1 MPEPPDRDR
10 LVRLKDIPRC
20 DAGSPCPAVVADE
33 QLAHLSFY
41 SAAEED
47 MAVIVTFW
55 AAADLRFGSPGESA
69 LEDHALNARGLRPG
83 KAYEVL
89 RSSWLGNRRA
99 QAAERSIE
107 AVEDLKRLRHY
118 VFSFH
123 DSLFECLSEGY
134 TVKEV
139 PGPTPLK
146 LAVELAMELRGV

>member
-1 MPEPPDRDR
+1 MPDPAERDR
-10 LVRLKDIPRC
+10 LARLKDIPRC

-33 QLAHLSFY
+33 QLAHLAFY
-41 SAAEED
+41 SAEVED
-47 MAVIVTFW
+47 RTVLVTFW
-55 AAADLRFGSPGESA
+55 ACADLRFGSPGEDA
-69 LEDHALNARGLRPG
+69 LEDHPLRARGLKPG

-107 AVEDLKRLRHY
+107 AVEDLKRLHHY

-123 DSLFECLSEGY
+123 SSLFECLCEGY
-134 TVKEV
+134 TVKVV

-146 LAVELAMELRGV
+146 SAVELAMELRGV